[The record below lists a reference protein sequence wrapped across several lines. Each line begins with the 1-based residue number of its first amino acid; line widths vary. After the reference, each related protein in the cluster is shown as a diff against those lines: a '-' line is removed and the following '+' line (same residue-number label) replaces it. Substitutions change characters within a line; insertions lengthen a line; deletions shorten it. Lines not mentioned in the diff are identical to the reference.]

1 MLKSHAAKYLNVTVP
16 ILNNLIKSKVV
27 KLDSE
32 GKIIESQL
40 LEVKQELEER
50 RKISKPVWINRNE
63 F

>member
-1 MLKSHAAKYLNVTVP
+1 MLKSHAAKYLNVTLP